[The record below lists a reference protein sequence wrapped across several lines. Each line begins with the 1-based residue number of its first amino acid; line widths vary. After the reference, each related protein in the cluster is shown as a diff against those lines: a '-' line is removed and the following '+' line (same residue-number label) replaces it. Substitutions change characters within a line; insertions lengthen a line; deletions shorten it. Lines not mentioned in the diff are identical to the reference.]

1 MEKTVHKWYEES
13 FGKDYLLIY
22 RHRDRRQAEE
32 EVFKMMEWL
41 KLPTHSDILDLCCG
55 MGRHA
60 LTLAHTGYRVTGV
73 DLSSELLQ
81 EARASD
87 PHGLVN
93 WVEGDMRALPEDTM
107 FKERFDAVINLFT
120 SFGYFEED
128 HEQLTVLRE
137 IHKALRPGG
146 RFIIDYMNAEYT
158 TNHLIP
164 FSERIVDGT
173 IISETRRI
181 FSGFVMKEI
190 EVRVQGS
197 NNLTR
202 RYSERVKLYSPEKL
216 ADMLTSAGLTLD
228 TIYGNYEG
236 QSYDRKQSPRMI
248 MVGHREERG
257 TNRNA

>member
-41 KLPTHSDILDLCCG
+41 KLPIQSYILDLCCG
-55 MGRHA
+55 KGRHA
-60 LTLAHTGYRVTGV
+60 LTLARTGYHVTGV

-87 PHGLVN
+87 PDGLVN
-93 WVEGDMRALPEDTM
+93 WIEGDMRALPDDKI
-107 FKERFDAVINLFT
+107 FKERFDAVVNLFT

-128 HEQLTVLRE
+128 REQLTVLRQM
-137 IHKALRPGG
+137 HKALKPGG

-158 TNHLIP
+158 INHLIP

-181 FSGFVMKEI
+181 LSGFVTKEI
-190 EVRVQGS
+190 VIRVQGS

-202 RYSERVKLYSPEKL
+202 RYSERVKLYSPEKMEV
-216 ADMLTSAGLTLD
+216 MLTTAGLTLD

-248 MVGHREERG
+248 MVGHREESG
-257 TNRNA
+257 MKRNA